1 LATVQDKITSIVGL
15 FADGDISASD
25 VTNFNTMRQAV
36 VEEMAKTRQL
46 TNTGFTDGDIM
57 RRLKNDVASLE
68 AMTPVVGVVDP
79 SGTTP
84 ATNGNRDILTGLET
98 FQNKT
103 SDAQTVT
110 LNSIYTMFNTR
121 EETLSKMADI
131 QAKVTEMNSS
141 EQLKK
146 LSEVE
151 ALKEKYATI
160 LHSISLSYEISAGM
174 GEAFAGA
181 LSRPTP
187 ASGSVLNLFT

>member
-1 LATVQDKITSIVGL
+1 
-15 FADGDISASD
+15 
-25 VTNFNTMRQAV
+25 
-36 VEEMAKTRQL
+36 MA
-46 TNTGFTDGDIM
+46 G
-57 RRLKNDVASLE
+57 LKNEVASLE
-68 AMTPVVGVVDP
+68 AMTTVVGVCDP

-84 ATNGNRDILTGLET
+84 ATNGNRDILTGLEMV
-98 FQNKT
+98 QNKT

-110 LNSIYTMFNTR
+110 LNSIYIMFNTR
-121 EETLSKMADI
+121 EEPLSKMADI